1 MNWLRKPEHCS
12 VKMADFGDMFKY
24 VDRSGTS
31 YFDVT
36 YKNTYYQ
43 LSIIDMDTGTI
54 SFYIYDKDKD
64 PDVKI
69 KVL

>member
-1 MNWLRKPEHCS
+1 MT
-12 VKMADFGDMFKY
+12 DFGDMFKY
-24 VDRSGTS
+24 LDRSNTS

-43 LSIIDMDTGTI
+43 LAIFDMDTGI
-54 SFYIYDKDKD
+54 VSFYIYDKDKD